1 MAIQALLLCRMSRW
15 QGMNAGLAVA
25 GDAFTDLRNL
35 AMAVISG
42 DIGYLLIQARNDK
55 DREYGK

>member
-15 QGMNAGLAVA
+15 QGVNAGFTVT
-25 GDAFTDLRNL
+25 GDTLTELGDLDVP
-35 AMAVISG
+35 VISG
-42 DIGYLLIQARNDK
+42 DIGYLPVQAWNDK